1 MFANVH
7 EAQAIARN
15 AASCHWHHLS
25 ACDGLQLITDLLVS
39 KVGAKG
45 GPKVVGQRGGPKR
58 EQKWELERELK
69 RWELEMELQRWE
81 LWQPD
86 GAHPP
91 KAC

>member
-1 MFANVH
+1 M
-7 EAQAIARN
+7 
-15 AASCHWHHLS
+15 
-25 ACDGLQLITDLLVS
+25 
-39 KVGAKG
+39 
-45 GPKVVGQRGGPKR
+45 VGQSGGPKR

-69 RWELEMELQRWE
+69 QWELERELKRWELKRWELERE